1 MKSLNQKS
9 ILVTGG
15 SGFIGS
21 HLCENLLSSGNNVI
35 CVDNLFSSNKNNIN
49 RFINN
54 ENFEFYRHDITFPL
68 YLEVNQ
74 IFNFACPASPIHYQY
89 DPVQTLKTSIH
100 GSINMLGLA
109 KRTNSKIFR
118 LQLAKSMVIRRY
130 HLNLKVIQV
139 KLTLLALELVMMKGK
154 ELQKLF

>member
-49 RFINN
+49 RF
-54 ENFEFYRHDITFPL
+54 
-68 YLEVNQ
+68 
-74 IFNFACPASPIHYQY
+74 
-89 DPVQTLKTSIH
+89 K
-100 GSINMLGLA
+100 
-109 KRTNSKIFR
+109 
-118 LQLAKSMVIRRY
+118 
-130 HLNLKVIQV
+130 
-139 KLTLLALELVMMKGK
+139 
-154 ELQKLF
+154 

>member
-54 ENFEFYRHDITFPL
+54 EI
-68 YLEVNQ
+68 
-74 IFNFACPASPIHYQY
+74 
-89 DPVQTLKTSIH
+89 
-100 GSINMLGLA
+100 
-109 KRTNSKIFR
+109 
-118 LQLAKSMVIRRY
+118 
-130 HLNLKVIQV
+130 LNLQTRYNFSTSSRSNKYLI
-139 KLTLLALELVMMKGK
+139 LLSHRNTLSV
-154 ELQKLF
+154 

>member
-89 DPVQTLKTSIH
+89 DPCP
-100 GSINMLGLA
+100 
-109 KRTNSKIFR
+109 NSK
-118 LQLAKSMVIRRY
+118 
-130 HLNLKVIQV
+130 N
-139 KLTLLALELVMMKGK
+139 
-154 ELQKLF
+154 